1 MAAPALHGRVGLLCA
16 LLSVVQFS
24 LGENKVLT
32 AVNITWSSLNFK
44 TLLLWKPEPKNYS
57 YTVEIDGDLSER
69 KKVCNRISQ
78 TECDLTNWM
87 KNLREMYVARIYS
100 EGPYSEENIDTP
112 PYEISPPFTPYTQT
126 EIGKPRI
133 KNFTQEGKI
142 LRVEIEDP
150 LTPIRFANGSFQNIR
165 DIFKDDLEYTLTYWK
180 DQSTGKKW
188 VAAKSNKFDIQIDA
202 GKSYCFFVQATIMSR
217 INNRDGQKSDQVCT
231 GVNRNDL
238 DGLPLESILIIAFGA
253 IAVLMLIIALPV
265 IVYRC
270 RRSKSAAT
278 MKENIPPNL

>member
-238 DGLPLESILIIAFGA
+238 DDAGDQ
-253 IAVLMLIIALPV
+253 
-265 IVYRC
+265 
-270 RRSKSAAT
+270 
-278 MKENIPPNL
+278 NLQPQ